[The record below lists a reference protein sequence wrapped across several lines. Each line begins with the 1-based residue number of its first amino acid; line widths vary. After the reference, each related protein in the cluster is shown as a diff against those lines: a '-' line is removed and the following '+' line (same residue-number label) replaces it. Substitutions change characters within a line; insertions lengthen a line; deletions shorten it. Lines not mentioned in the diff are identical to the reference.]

1 MVPYLL
7 INKIMPAYLLEPAS
21 TTDYTTAIS
30 NITTEL
36 NDIDT
41 DTTSMAVQIVAIAT
55 ALVTLATN
63 STTLATNSTTIATK
77 LTAIETYQKK
87 LKELG
92 ETTGIHV
99 VGPYDWL
106 GLINVYRS
114 LIEQGGIAD
123 TQGNVSSAKQAEA
136 IALVNAYIA
145 RIQAFPTGF

>member
-1 MVPYLL
+1 M
-7 INKIMPAYLLEPAS
+7 ALERLVVDSDS
-21 TTDYTTAIS
+21 TTPDLTVIRDDTSGSLIADYS
-30 NITTEL
+30 NYYERIAASAER
-36 NDIDT
+36 I
-41 DTTSMAVQIVAIAT
+41 AVAAET
-55 ALVTLATN
+55 MATN
-63 STTLATNSTTIATK
+63 STTIATNSTTIATK

-123 TQGNVSSAKQAEA
+123 TQGNVSDAKRAEA
-136 IALVNAYIA
+136 IALVNAYISK
-145 RIQAFPTGF
+145 IQAFPTGF